1 MFEHMLRQFAWAQI
15 RLAGAT
21 NSERRRGQGT
31 VEYIG
36 MVVMVTLLIAA
47 VAVLGKS
54 WAPDIGSG
62 MKRALSAAI
71 KKLSG
76 GLT

>member
-1 MFEHMLRQFAWAQI
+1 MFEHILRTFARAQL
-15 RLAGAT
+15 RFADPVA
-21 NSERRRGQGT
+21 SDRQQGQGT

-54 WAPDIGSG
+54 WAPDIGAG
-62 MKRALSAAI
+62 MKRALTAAI